1 MCTVRRAQTY
11 GTERL
16 KGKVVGDIADVH
28 HQGCIR
34 LKREPWRQT
43 GDGCVVAEGDM
54 CEEEQRGPENDRNA
68 DHVDRNI
75 DRVGVVA
82 CVECELRQ
90 SQPMGRDDGI
100 NQDMPVS

>member
-1 MCTVRRAQTY
+1 MC
-11 GTERL
+11 
-16 KGKVVGDIADVH
+16 K
-28 HQGCIR
+28 
-34 LKREPWRQT
+34 
-43 GDGCVVAEGDM
+43 
-54 CEEEQRGPENDRNA
+54 EEQRGPENDRNA